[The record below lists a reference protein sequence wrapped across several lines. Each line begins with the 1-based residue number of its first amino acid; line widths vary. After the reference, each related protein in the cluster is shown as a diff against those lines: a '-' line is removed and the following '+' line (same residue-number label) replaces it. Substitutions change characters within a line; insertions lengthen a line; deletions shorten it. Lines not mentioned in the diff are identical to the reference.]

1 MRTTMRKEAVLESD
15 AAARTF
21 EVVLEKVLTSVETL
35 VRTNSSNVANGF
47 ARLTVRLHGLLKLF

>member
-1 MRTTMRKEAVLESD
+1 MRTTMRKEAVLDGD
-15 AAARTF
+15 AIARTF

-35 VRTNSSNVANGF
+35 VGTNSSNFANGF